1 MSMPVSSP
9 CAPAAGCRLI
19 APKPLISLSSSA
31 SSHISS
37 RLPWLSASGSSGCES
52 ASPGSR
58 AAHSLTFGLYFIVH
72 DPSG

>member
-1 MSMPVSSP
+1 MPVSSP
-9 CAPAAGCRLI
+9 CAPAAGWRLI
-19 APKPLISLSSSA
+19 APKPLISFSSSA

-37 RLPWLSASGSSGCES
+37 RLPWLSASGSSGCDS
-52 ASPGSR
+52 ANPGSR